1 MSYLNYRAATTRW
14 IQFLPNQTT
23 PPTISSG
30 SVVLWDTST
39 KKTTGGDSVSV
50 NASTGLIT
58 FSSSHRYLVQ
68 ASIQIDRN
76 ASGGYSLEWQNSSGT
91 TITPAD
97 GGFPVR
103 YEYKDNITQPMIDS
117 SLVATLA
124 LVNPTDTYK
133 LVCTSVDANS
143 TVNPNTELL
152 IWELF

>member
-14 IQFLPNQTT
+14 VQYTPNATT

-30 SVVLWDTST
+30 SVILWDTST

-58 FSSSHRYLVQ
+58 FSASHRYLVQ

-76 ASGGYSLEWQNSSGT
+76 ANGGYSLEWQNSSGT

-103 YEYKDNITQPMIDS
+103 YEYKVSVPIIDS

-152 IWELF
+152 IWELY

>member
-14 IQFLPNQTT
+14 IQFTPNQTT

-39 KKTTGGDSVSV
+39 KKTTGGDSISI

-68 ASIQIDRN
+68 ASLQVDRA
-76 ASGGYSLEWQNSSGT
+76 ASGGFAFEWQDSSST
-91 TITPAD
+91 TITPAN
-97 GGFPVR
+97 GGFPVQ
-103 YEYKDNITQPMIDS
+103 YSYDYAKPILDS

-133 LVCTSVDANS
+133 LVCTSVDASS
-143 TVNPNTELL
+143 TLNANTELL
-152 IWELF
+152 IWELY